1 MNNDVTLAPK
11 HTVKVHVNLVDRIGS
26 LSNDDDD
33 DGNEDVISK
42 YDFSFL

>member
-33 DGNEDVISK
+33 GNEDVISK

>member
-1 MNNDVTLAPK
+1 MNNDVTLAPM

-26 LSNDDDD
+26 LSNGNE
-33 DGNEDVISK
+33 DGSEDVISK

>member
-1 MNNDVTLAPK
+1 MNNDVTLAPM
-11 HTVKVHVNLVDRIGS
+11 HTVKVHVNLFDRIGS
-26 LSNDDDD
+26 LSNDDD